1 MNEPRPGKGLL
12 VLDLDYSMSFHLDK
26 RRKPLIVESLPHK
39 AIVDTEPLLKG
50 SLPTSHCLRPGLH
63 EFLEKYV
70 TRTYQARNTRLLCGR
85 VESIRTTISPSG
97 VR

>member
-12 VLDLDYSMSFHLDK
+12 VLDLDYSTSPSPSPSRAMS
-26 RRKPLIVESLPHK
+26 LISWCGV

-70 TRTYQARNTRLLCGR
+70 SSFLFRPINAEAVG
-85 VESIRTTISPSG
+85 G
-97 VR
+97 V